1 MLHGHIV
8 EFPYFKFKRNHSA
21 ELYGF
26 IYMKIH
32 CKYGSASAERIGR
45 HDCHE
50 GNLSRT
56 RDGIS
61 DNRAAASDHVLPD
74 VPLSNTVTDDG
85 KHICVVP
92 HECRESVRFILAFDI
107 KRYRHIC
114 AGSCRDVF
122 NAENDVVSGRR
133 CCLEIIY
140 KLRIRIAQVSVHRP
154 NGFKVKTFKAFST
167 KHLFVCQCSA
177 V

>member
-32 CKYGSASAERIGR
+32 GKYGSASAERIGR

-56 RDGIS
+56 RDSIS
-61 DNRAAASDHVLPD
+61 DNRTAASDHVLPD
-74 VPLSNTVTDDG
+74 VPLNNTVTDDG

-122 NAENDVVSGRR
+122 NTENNVVIGWRSGF
-133 CCLEIIY
+133 
-140 KLRIRIAQVSVHRP
+140 RICRDRDCAQNNSDTEQHCEEFFHFRLLI
-154 NGFKVKTFKAFST
+154 FYLYRA
-167 KHLFVCQCSA
+167 A
-177 V
+177 

>member
-32 CKYGSASAERIGR
+32 GKYGSASAERIGR

-61 DNRAAASDHVLPD
+61 DADLADFMYD
-74 VPLSNTVTDDG
+74 
-85 KHICVVP
+85 
-92 HECRESVRFILAFDI
+92 RFEG
-107 KRYRHIC
+107 IC
-114 AGSCRDVF
+114 AGSTELLTSQCEGLITSLAGGSNGDF
-122 NAENDVVSGRR
+122 EGMPENQED
-133 CCLEIIY
+133 E
-140 KLRIRIAQVSVHRP
+140 
-154 NGFKVKTFKAFST
+154 TE
-167 KHLFVCQCSA
+167 
-177 V
+177 

>member
-32 CKYGSASAERIGR
+32 GKYGSASAERIGR

-50 GNLSRT
+50 GDLSRT
-56 RDGIS
+56 RDSIS
-61 DNRAAASDHVLPD
+61 DNRTAAGDHVLPD

-85 KHICVVP
+85 KHICVIP
-92 HECRESVRFILAFDI
+92 HECRESVRFILAFNGE
-107 KRYRHIC
+107 RYRYIC
-114 AGSCRDVF
+114 AGCCRDVF
-122 NAENDVVSGRR
+122 NTENNVVSGRR
-133 CCLEIIY
+133 SGFRICRDRDCAQNDSDTEQHCEEFFHFRLLIIY
-140 KLRIRIAQVSVHRP
+140 LYRAAQNRP
-154 NGFKVKTFKAFST
+154 A
-167 KHLFVCQCSA
+167 
-177 V
+177 